1 MTLEERV
8 IRLETQG
15 LILKNKVDAIET
27 ILTNYTAIFKRISAE
42 VRETIGELKDLRTS
56 IIRTRRMV
64 K

>member
-8 IRLETQG
+8 ERLETQG
-15 LILKNKVDAIET
+15 LILKNKVDAIEA
-27 ILTNYTAIFKRISAE
+27 ILTNYTAIFKRISAG